1 MRIQLSENTQTLAY
15 AAEELKKY
23 LSRMDSTL
31 SFDSGEAL
39 LLQVRA
45 YPDID
50 PMIDDIMDIQVT
62 NLSGTIA
69 GSNERSVLMGVYTLL
84 KAAGCMWV
92 RPGVLGEYIPK
103 KAMSC
108 HSLTYYKKADYA
120 FRGECI
126 EGAPSFENLC
136 DTIEFLPKINAN
148 LFMLEQIIPF
158 NYISRWY
165 DRKINTKVTP
175 QPLSFEEISAMIPE
189 LEKRIKK
196 CGLQL
201 HSLGHGYLF
210 EPYGIHYKTYADTY
224 VLNDRARSA
233 AAMLGGK
240 RDFFDGSP
248 NFTQLCM
255 SQDWVRKDMVEYLV
269 SYVQK
274 KPLVD
279 FLHVWLSD
287 CANNHCECPD
297 CQKKTPTDWY
307 ITILN
312 ELDARLTELGLNTKI
327 VFIMYTDTYWAPETV
342 KFNNP
347 DRFILTTALTG
358 RNYSQHYTGNRSPD
372 PLPVYQR
379 NNNYLSVSLPLTM
392 SFLDS
397 WKPTFDGR
405 KFAFEYRFYTDHYF
419 DPGYMSIAK
428 TTLEDIRHLRETGL
442 EGTMDDKTQRSYFP
456 TGLPMAVY
464 CEGLFDSALDFD
476 DFADR
481 YFEKAFGSQ
490 GHKVRQYLEEITNLF
505 DPSELRVLESI
516 LQQDT
521 GTGLIEK
528 PKRKF
533 ENNPESEARFR
544 KIAPAVEA
552 FRKEVL
558 SQASPEDPCH
568 QESYRILTYHAE
580 YCTRLGEIMI
590 AMAQGDRE
598 KANAVFSQMVDH
610 FSLAEDEIQ
619 PYFDLYLFHQRIR
632 SLINP

>member
-1 MRIQLSENTQTLAY
+1 MRIQVSENTQTLTY
-15 AAEELKKY
+15 AAQELQKY
-23 LSRMDSTL
+23 LSMMDSSLT
-31 SFDSGEAL
+31 FGSGDVL
-39 LLQVRA
+39 TLQVRE

-50 PMIDDIMDIQVT
+50 PMIDDIIDIRVT
-62 NLSGTIA
+62 GLSGTIS

-92 RPGVLGEYIPK
+92 RPGVLGEYIPQK
-103 KAMSC
+103 EMSG
-108 HSLTYYKKADYA
+108 HSLTYYKKADCA

-136 DTIEFLPKINAN
+136 ETIEFLPKINAN
-148 LFMLEQIIPF
+148 LFMLEQIVPF
-158 NYISRWY
+158 NYMSRWY
-165 DRKINTKVTP
+165 NREDNTKVTP
-175 QPLSFEEISAMIPE
+175 QPLSFEEIAAFVPE

-210 EPYGIHYKTYADTY
+210 EPYGIHYKTYDDTY

-233 AAMLGGK
+233 AAMLDGK
-240 RDFFDGSP
+240 REFFDGSP

-255 SQDWVRKDMVEYLV
+255 SQDWVRKDMVDYLV
-269 SYVQK
+269 GYLQK
-274 KPLVD
+274 KPLID

-287 CANNHCECPD
+287 CFNNHCECED
-297 CQKKTPTDWY
+297 CRKRTPTDWY

-312 ELDARLTELGLNTKI
+312 QLDAELTRLGINTKI
-327 VFIMYTDTYWAPETV
+327 VFIMYTDTYWAPETM

-358 RNYSQHYTGNRSPD
+358 RNYSEAYAADRSAD

-379 NNNYLSVSLPLTM
+379 NNNYLIVSLPLTM
-392 SFLDS
+392 SFIDS
-397 WKPTFDGR
+397 WKPVFDGR
-405 KFAFEYRFYTDHYF
+405 RFAFEYRFYTDHYF
-419 DPGYMSIAK
+419 DPGYMSIARSV
-428 TTLEDIRHLRETGL
+428 LADITHLDCINM
-442 EGTMDDKTQRSYFP
+442 EGMMDDKTQRSYFP

-464 CEGLFDSALDFD
+464 GEGMFDKSLDFD
-476 DFADR
+476 SFADR
-481 YFEKAFGSQ
+481 YFEKAFGEE
-490 GHKVRQYLEEITNLF
+490 GGKVRQYLEKITESFN
-505 DPSELRVLESI
+505 PYELRVLESI

-528 PKRKF
+528 PKRVF
-533 ENNPESEARFR
+533 EDNPESEKRFR
-544 KIAPAVEA
+544 QIRPLVEA

-558 SQASPEDPCH
+558 EQVHPENPCH

-580 YCTRLGEIMI
+580 YCVRLGDVMI

-598 KANAVFSQMVDH
+598 KANAIYDDLIDYLSGV
-610 FSLAEDEIQ
+610 EDEIQ
-619 PYFDLYLFHQRIR
+619 PYFDLCLCHQRMH